1 MYCGADDSLGY
12 FTLKS
17 VAKTESSNYVSISDA
32 YFNAMV
38 KELSEDATTEQS
50 SPAKE
55 HHCKK
60 CGRTF
65 GRMFNLKAH
74 ERVHS
79 GETPYH
85 CRSPWCER
93 TFRWKQ
99 SRDRHEKRAHPGDV
113 NI

>member
-65 GRMFNLKAH
+65 GRMFNLKAMKEYIVVRLRIIAGLH
-74 ERVHS
+74 GAR
-79 GETPYH
+79 G
-85 CRSPWCER
+85 RSDGS
-93 TFRWKQ
+93 
-99 SRDRHEKRAHPGDV
+99 SRGTAMKKGHTLGT
-113 NI
+113 